1 MSKYPKFTMCF
12 SIGPTNKERL
22 EAYEIYHRAF
32 KAKKLSES
40 TPPDCDDIHIMID
53 IYGLEILIAPGKVV
67 GTGFENTLCC
77 EIRFDKEDDFHQ
89 AYNEISRN
97 AQSHRI
103 EGPYPWAT
111 LLGLV
116 VDMFGIGWALYYNE

>member
-12 SIGPTNKERL
+12 SIGPKNKERL
-22 EAYEIYHRAF
+22 EAFEIYHRAF
-32 KAKKLSES
+32 KAKKLSEI
-40 TPPDCDDIHIMID
+40 TPPDGDDIHIMID